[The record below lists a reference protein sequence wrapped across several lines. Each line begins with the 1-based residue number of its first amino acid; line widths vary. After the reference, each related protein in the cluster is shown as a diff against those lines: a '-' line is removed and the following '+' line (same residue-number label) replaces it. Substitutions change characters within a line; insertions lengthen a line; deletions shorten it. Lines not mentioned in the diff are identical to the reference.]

1 VDRGRVYHRELS
13 GYEER
18 IENLTMDLAKLAAWR
33 AALIREAE
41 RLIADPSWEQ
51 DEAARKRLN
60 WLEFQ
65 VEMID
70 DRIRETVG
78 STD

>member
-1 VDRGRVYHRELS
+1 
-13 GYEER
+13 
-18 IENLTMDLAKLAAWR
+18 MDLAKLAAWR

-41 RLIADPSWEQ
+41 RLLADPGWEE

>member
-1 VDRGRVYHRELS
+1 V
-13 GYEER
+13 
-18 IENLTMDLAKLAAWR
+18 DLAKLAAWR
-33 AALIREAE
+33 AALVREAE
-41 RLIADPSWEQ
+41 RLVANPGWELD
-51 DEAARKRLN
+51 DEMKKRLN

>member
-1 VDRGRVYHRELS
+1 
-13 GYEER
+13 
-18 IENLTMDLAKLAAWR
+18 MDLAKLAAWR

-41 RLIADPSWEQ
+41 RLLANPEWER
-51 DEAARKRLN
+51 DETLKKRLN

>member
-1 VDRGRVYHRELS
+1 
-13 GYEER
+13 
-18 IENLTMDLAKLAAWR
+18 MDLAKLAAWR

-41 RLIADPSWEQ
+41 RLLADPKSEQ
-51 DEAARKRLN
+51 DEAAKKRLN

>member
-1 VDRGRVYHRELS
+1 
-13 GYEER
+13 
-18 IENLTMDLAKLAAWR
+18 MDLAKLAAWR
-33 AALIREAE
+33 AALVREAE
-41 RLIADPSWEQ
+41 RLLASNPEWER
-51 DEAARKRLN
+51 DEALKKRLN

>member
-1 VDRGRVYHRELS
+1 
-13 GYEER
+13 
-18 IENLTMDLAKLAAWR
+18 MDLAKLAAWR

-41 RLIADPSWEQ
+41 RLLADPNWER
-51 DEAARKRLN
+51 DEAAKKRLN

>member
-1 VDRGRVYHRELS
+1 LLPRES
-13 GYEER
+13 R
-18 IENLTMDLAKLAAWR
+18 AENPPVDLAKLAAWR
-33 AALIREAE
+33 SALVREAE
-41 RLIADPSWEQ
+41 RLIASPGWEL
-51 DEAARKRLN
+51 DEEAKRRLN